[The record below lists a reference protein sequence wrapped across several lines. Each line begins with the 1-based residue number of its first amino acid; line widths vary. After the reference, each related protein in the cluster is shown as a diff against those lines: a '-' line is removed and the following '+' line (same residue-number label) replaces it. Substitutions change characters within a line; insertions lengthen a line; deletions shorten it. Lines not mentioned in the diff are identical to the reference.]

1 MFNFISKKMTTQQI
15 ADRLVSLCRQGQ
27 NALAQVELY
36 DDEIE
41 SIEAQ
46 NSKFKR
52 TKGIKKVQRK
62 TAMFY
67 EMAQE
72 IHKYELSDPL
82 VVNDYFCFK
91 LCIDVTLRGLGR
103 VELEELCI
111 YHVADEKI
119 IKEEFYYTS
128 SATD

>member
-1 MFNFISKKMTTQQI
+1 MAKKMTTKQI
-15 ADRLVSLCRQGQ
+15 ADRLVSLCREGQ

-36 DDEIE
+36 DDDIE

-46 NSKFKR
+46 NTKFKR

-82 VVNDYFCFK
+82 VVNDHFCFK
-91 LCIDVTLRGLGR
+91 LSIDVTLRGLGR
-103 VELEELCI
+103 VELDELCI
-111 YHVADEKI
+111 YHVANEKI

-128 SATD
+128 NETE